1 MHNRQHQAGR
11 RHMLRQG
18 GDLIAQCGRTLRA
31 MGVAAAVSAAAAVSF
46 PFVPDALANIAVLDL
61 DHIDRVPLQPLAA
74 LAPAY
79 VDEHELRLL
88 AATIWGEARSEGED
102 GMRAV
107 AHVIVNRVG
116 ARFGES
122 IEAVVRAPWQFSVWN
137 RGDPNRRLV
146 MNPERYAASGVN
158 FETWQIA
165 QRVAREVL
173 SGQSIDPTNGA
184 LFYHTTAIRPWW
196 SRYGEGARTIGA
208 HIFYRDVPD
217 RRGRAVVTQVAQSFG
232 RGLPID
238 PPATAA
244 SATVQ
249 PQDDVVTPEI
259 AFARQQLRAQLA
271 GDEAVPVN
279 CTLCGQGSPDRR
291 VLEPAETD
299 EARVGS

>member
-1 MHNRQHQAGR
+1 MRIRQHQAGR
-11 RHMLRQG
+11 RSTLRLG
-18 GDLIAQCGRTLRA
+18 RKFLARCGRDLRA
-31 MGVAAAVSAAAAVSF
+31 LGVAAAACTAAIISF
-46 PFVPDALANIAVLDL
+46 PFVPEALANIAIVNLE
-61 DHIDRVPLQPLAA
+61 HIEAAPLEPLAT

-79 VDEHELRLL
+79 VNEDELRLL
-88 AATIWGEARSEGED
+88 AATAWGEARSEGED

-116 ARFGES
+116 ARFGETV
-122 IEAVVRAPWQFSVWN
+122 EDVVRAPWQFSVWN

-146 MNPERYAASGVN
+146 MNPDRYAASGMN

-173 SGQSIDPTNGA
+173 SGQSVDPTNGA

-217 RRGRAVVTQVAQSFG
+217 QRQQRAVVTHVAQSFG
-232 RGLPID
+232 PGLPID
-238 PPATAA
+238 DATTAPSAA
-244 SATVQ
+244 AQ

-259 AFARQQLRAQLA
+259 ALARNAA
-271 GDEAVPVN
+271 P
-279 CTLCGQGSPDRR
+279 
-291 VLEPAETD
+291 
-299 EARVGS
+299 